1 MVSLLSVLFKACYR
15 ILDESKNYCKCK
27 IHQNPHFISL
37 EVCPSST
44 FLLPPAPRPLK
55 RSNTRN
61 ISPAVSLSSS
71 SGDWLAMMMKEVESL
86 DLLLSFEMLF
96 KEIFQP
102 LENILSA
109 EGISKK
115 KLSSPVLVHLQ
126 SRAQIQ
132 MSKLKRG
139 PELTLKSKYTTH
151 PPTP

>member
-1 MVSLLSVLFKACYR
+1 MAAIYGVFVVRIIKACYR
-15 ILDESKNYCKCK
+15 IIDESKNYCKCK

-71 SGDWLAMMMKEVESL
+71 SGDWLAMMMKKVESL
-86 DLLLSFEMLF
+86 DLLLSFEMLCQ
-96 KEIFQP
+96 EIFHP

-109 EGISKK
+109 AGIS
-115 KLSSPVLVHLQ
+115 
-126 SRAQIQ
+126 
-132 MSKLKRG
+132 
-139 PELTLKSKYTTH
+139 
-151 PPTP
+151 